1 LHWIRILR
9 IFGFATIY
17 FFIFAFSAVYFA
29 IKSLSAS
36 SELAGY
42 IQNPLIA
49 LSTMLDY
56 VFFELPRSPLM
67 MLTLFTLILQSLA
80 LGFVTD
86 WVIRLLM
93 RRLQLRKKKQE
104 TGFNSPT
111 A

>member
-1 LHWIRILR
+1 LQWIRILR
-9 IFGFATIY
+9 IFGFAAIY

-29 IKSLSAS
+29 IKSLSGS

-49 LSTMLDY
+49 LRTVLDY
-56 VFFELPRSPLM
+56 VFFELPRNPLM

-86 WVIRLLM
+86 WVFRLLM
-93 RRLQLRKKKQE
+93 RHFQLRKKKQE
-104 TGFNSPT
+104 KLIN
-111 A
+111 